1 MKRHPQE
8 YRKEN
13 LKEIMHKP
21 LKIGIGNTKSDEITE
36 GIEGVRTDWTLAAS
50 LPHLPGT
57 AQILTADGNIKRKNF
72 FEMKSIDIL

>member
-13 LKEIMHKP
+13 LEEIMHKP
-21 LKIGIGNTKSDEITE
+21 LRIGIGNTNTDEITE
-36 GIEGVRTDWTLAAS
+36 VIEGVITKCTLAAT

-57 AQILTADGNIKRKNF
+57 AQILTADGKITRKNF
-72 FEMKSIDIL
+72 LEIKSIDIL

>member
-13 LKEIMHKP
+13 LEEIMHKP
-21 LKIGIGNTKSDEITE
+21 LKIGIGTTKSDEITE
-36 GIEGVRTDWTLAAS
+36 VIEGVITKCTLAAT

-57 AQILTADGNIKRKNF
+57 AQILTADGEIIRKNF
-72 FEMKSIDIL
+72 FEIKSIAFL

>member
-36 GIEGVRTDWTLAAS
+36 VIEGVITECTLAAS

-72 FEMKSIDIL
+72 FEIKSIDIL

>member
-13 LKEIMHKP
+13 LEEIMHKP
-21 LKIGIGNTKSDEITE
+21 LKIGIGNTNSEEITE
-36 GIEGVRTDWTLAAS
+36 EIEGVITKCTLAAS

-57 AQILTADGNIKRKNF
+57 AKILTADGKIIRKNF
-72 FEMKSIDIL
+72 FENKSINIL

>member
-13 LKEIMHKP
+13 LEEIMHKP
-21 LKIGIGNTKSDEITE
+21 LKIGIGNKNSDEITE
-36 GIEGVRTDWTLAAS
+36 VIEGVIIDCTLAAN

-57 AQILTADGNIKRKNF
+57 ARILTVDGQIKRKNF
-72 FEMKSIDIL
+72 FEIKSIDIL

>member
-21 LKIGIGNTKSDEITE
+21 LKIGIGKKKSDKITE
-36 GIEGVRTDWTLAAS
+36 VIEGIITDCTLAPS
-50 LPHLPGT
+50 LPHLART
-57 AQILTADGNIKRKNF
+57 AQILTADGKIIRKNF
-72 FEMKSIDIL
+72 FEIKSIDIL

>member
-21 LKIGIGNTKSDEITE
+21 LKIGIGNTKSDEITKV
-36 GIEGVRTDWTLAAS
+36 IEGVITECTLAAS

-57 AQILTADGNIKRKNF
+57 AQILTADGNIIRKNF
-72 FEMKSIDIL
+72 FEIKSIDIL

>member
-1 MKRHPQE
+1 MKRNLQE

-21 LKIGIGNTKSDEITE
+21 LKIGIGNMNSDEITE
-36 GIEGVRTDWTLAAS
+36 VIEGVITECTLVAS

-57 AQILTADGNIKRKNF
+57 AKILTADGNIKRKNF
-72 FEMKSIDIL
+72 FEIKSIDIL